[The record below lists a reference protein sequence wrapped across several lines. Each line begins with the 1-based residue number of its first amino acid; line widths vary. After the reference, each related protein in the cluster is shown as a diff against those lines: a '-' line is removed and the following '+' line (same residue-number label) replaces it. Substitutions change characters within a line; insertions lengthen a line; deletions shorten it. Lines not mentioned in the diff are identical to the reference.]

1 MCACGRDKN
10 DSAMSK
16 AGGRGDFITVCTGA
30 GYSLFLKKRWRER
43 ERAGESG
50 KESGRG
56 GWRGGGGGIE
66 IEGTS

>member
-30 GYSLFLKKRWRER
+30 GYSLFLKKDGER

-56 GWRGGGGGIE
+56 GWRGGGGE
-66 IEGTS
+66 ELK